1 MEITCP
7 TLETIVLPNQSYP
20 FITRVNFLIFY
31 MATKL
36 IELGLNETR
45 SGGLNAVH
53 KTQNIILVNGTFLR
67 TEVRPKTFVNNGVLI
82 FGLQC
87 PRPTS
92 LSLPMSESAH
102 HWSRSEPA
110 PYLRILYV
118 LLYSFFASAELWLLK
133 LARLSALD

>member
-53 KTQNIILVNGTFLR
+53 KTQNIILVNGTFL
-67 TEVRPKTFVNNGVLI
+67 VLSKTFVNNGVLR
-82 FGLQC
+82 FWVQC
-87 PRPTS
+87 SRPST
-92 LSLPMSESAH
+92 
-102 HWSRSEPA
+102 
-110 PYLRILYV
+110 
-118 LLYSFFASAELWLLK
+118 
-133 LARLSALD
+133 